1 MEKAVV
7 SEDERSRGEKDW
19 RADDLGKARGGWA
32 REGVGRAPQCW
43 EQKRGKRRQK
53 KKKKVVAEERHK

>member
-1 MEKAVV
+1 M

-19 RADDLGKARGGWA
+19 RADGLGKARGGWA
-32 REGVGRAPQCW
+32 RGVDSAPQWW

-53 KKKKVVAEERHK
+53 QIGSGRRKT